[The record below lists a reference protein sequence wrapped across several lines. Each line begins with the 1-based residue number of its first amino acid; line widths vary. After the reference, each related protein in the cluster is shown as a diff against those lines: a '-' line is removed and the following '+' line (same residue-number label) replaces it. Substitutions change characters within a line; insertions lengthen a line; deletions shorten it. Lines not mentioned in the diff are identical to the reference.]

1 MRKKL
6 SSVMQPK
13 RILIVLTALCIIFI
27 GSSFFTDKLTAPLRN
42 AVSVVIIPLQKGMNY
57 IGLWTSE
64 TYENFQEKKA
74 VFEENQQLKE
84 QINSLTE
91 ENNRLKQDS
100 YELNRLRELYSLDQ
114 KYQSYPKVG
123 ARVIGSTTD
132 NWYSTFTIDKGS
144 DDGIEVDMNVIA
156 DGGLVGIVTEV
167 GSNYSI
173 VKSIIEDNSYVS
185 CMLVSTGDSCAARGD
200 VKLIDSGLIHL
211 EYLKNSVEMRD
222 GDKIVTSNISDKYL
236 EGILIGYAKDVTMDS
251 NNLTKSGYIVPAVDF
266 NHLQEVLVI
275 TQKKV
280 VGNQ

>member
-1 MRKKL
+1 MKKKL
-6 SSVMQPK
+6 SSILQPK
-13 RILIVLTALCIIFI
+13 NVLIALSVLCIAFI

-42 AVSVVIIPLQKGMNY
+42 AVSTVIIPLQKGMNY

-64 TYENFQEKKA
+64 KYNTLQEMKT
-74 VFEENQQLKE
+74 VLEENQQLK
-84 QINSLTE
+84 QQVNDLTE
-91 ENNRLKQDS
+91 ENNKLKQDG
-100 YELNRLRELYSLDQ
+100 YELDRLRGLYALDQ
-114 KYQSYPKVG
+114 QYQSYPKVG

-144 DDGIEVDMNVIA
+144 NDGIEVDMNVIA

-173 VKSIIEDNSYVS
+173 VKSIIEDNSYAS
-185 CMLVSTGDSCAARGD
+185 CMLISTGDSCAAKGD
-200 VKLIDSGLIHL
+200 LKLHDSGLLHL
-211 EYLKNSVEMRD
+211 EYLKNGVEVRD

-236 EGILIGYAKDVTMDS
+236 EGIVVGYAKDVKMDS
-251 NNLTKSGYIVPAVDF
+251 NNLTQSGYIVPAVDF

-280 VGNQ
+280 VKQ